1 MTVGL
6 DIDGVVADFLTAF
19 LRFIEK
25 KIGNGPI
32 AQDTI
37 TDFKFKE
44 HPYLTEEIVWNCME
58 EVSYDPAFWLGL
70 SAMISGKDWARLE
83 ELSCRRQLVFLT
95 HRFERDTYSIHR
107 VSQEWLRS
115 HGIRDPVVYFTQEP
129 KATLVNEL
137 GITLFM
143 DDQYENCVN
152 VANETQALV
161 LMPDRPYNQS
171 DAHPRIKKVFQFN
184 ELFDHLPQTD

>member
-1 MTVGL
+1 MMVGL

-32 AQDTI
+32 PQETI

-44 HPYLTEEIVWNCME
+44 HADLTEEIVWKCME
-58 EVSYDPAFWLGL
+58 EVSCDPLFWRDL
-70 SAMISGKDWARLE
+70 SPMISGKDWARLE
-83 ELSCRRQLVFLT
+83 ELSYRRQLVFLT
-95 HRFERDTYSIHR
+95 HRFERETYSIHR
-107 VSQEWLRS
+107 VSQDWLRS
-115 HGIRDPVVYFTQEP
+115 HGIRDPIVYFTQEP

-137 GITLFM
+137 GVSLFM

-171 DAHPRIKKVFQFN
+171 CVHPRIKKVFQFN
-184 ELFDHLPQTD
+184 ELFDHLPQTG